1 MKDRLLVGV
10 GRHMIPLPRMVWT
23 RLFSANDGKI
33 RAAGGFMSKDHHR
46 VRDFVVTELP
56 RAGVPLAPQQIAEHL
71 GLSAPRVVELLGEM
85 ERRLT
90 FLFRNERGEVT
101 WAYPVTV
108 DQTPHHAR
116 FSTGEEAYSP

>member
-1 MKDRLLVGV
+1 MKDRLLLGV
-10 GRHMIPLPRMVWT
+10 GRYMIPIPRMAWR
-23 RLFSANDGKI
+23 RLFTANDGKI
-33 RAAGGFMSKDHHR
+33 RAAGRFMSKDHHL

-56 RAGVPLAPQQIAEHL
+56 RAGAPLPPQVIADRL
-71 GLSAPRVVELLGEM
+71 GLSLPRVGELLDEM

-90 FLFRNERGEVT
+90 FLFRNTRGEVT